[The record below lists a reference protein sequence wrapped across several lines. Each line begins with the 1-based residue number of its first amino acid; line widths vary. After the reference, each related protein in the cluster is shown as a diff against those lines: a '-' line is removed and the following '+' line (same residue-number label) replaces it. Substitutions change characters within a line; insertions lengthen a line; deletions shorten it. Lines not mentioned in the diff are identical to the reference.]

1 MDHEEKQQ
9 MAEGI
14 KETAQN
20 QPKRNKSQEHGF
32 KDEESMD
39 SLDVSVGADSNHDVL
54 VDDMEIIT

>member
-1 MDHEEKQQ
+1 